1 MKVVLLYEFRE
12 IEKTPVYI
20 LTAVARLRR
29 NGKFISGVFH
39 FLIPAVWDMRD
50 NAYSPDLNEKIYS
63 LEEENTFEQDSIKT
77 SKKIIDLRTI
87 ICFILAILLLLSLL
101 VR

>member
-1 MKVVLLYEFRE
+1 MKVALLYEFRE
-12 IEKTPVYI
+12 IEKTPIYI
-20 LTAVARLRR
+20 LTAVVRLRR

-63 LEEENTFEQDSIKT
+63 LEEEEYYVSVQDFLRQKYRVPFNRTKLLKIKE
-77 SKKIIDLRTI
+77 IIKEN
-87 ICFILAILLLLSLL
+87 
-101 VR
+101 

>member
-39 FLIPAVWDMRD
+39 FLIPAVWDIRD
-50 NAYSPDLNEKIYS
+50 AYSPDLSEKIYS
-63 LEEENTFEQDSIKT
+63 LEEEEYYLSVQDFLRQKYRVPFDRTKLLKIKEIV
-77 SKKIIDLRTI
+77 K
-87 ICFILAILLLLSLL
+87 
-101 VR
+101 